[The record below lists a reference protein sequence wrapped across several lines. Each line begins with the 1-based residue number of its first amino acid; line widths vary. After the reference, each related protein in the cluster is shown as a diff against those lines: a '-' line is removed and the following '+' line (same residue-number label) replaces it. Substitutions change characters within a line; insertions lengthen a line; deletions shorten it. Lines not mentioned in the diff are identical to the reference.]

1 MYLNTRNYFLFLILH
16 LVLKDKDIFDSR
28 MGLRNQNP
36 SMCKEQMVKGTLLP
50 GAVTVSVILS
60 VSVMGIEMQALA
72 INDC

>member
-1 MYLNTRNYFLFLILH
+1 MYLNTGNNLLFLILH

-36 SMCKEQMVKGTLLP
+36 STCKEQMVKGTVP
-50 GAVTVSVILS
+50 GAVTVSLILS

>member
-1 MYLNTRNYFLFLILH
+1 MYLDTRNDLLFLILH

-36 SMCKEQMVKGTLLP
+36 NTRKEQMVKGTVLP
-50 GAVTVSVILS
+50 GAVTVSLILS

-72 INDC
+72 ITDC